1 MPWGFPAPR
10 PALGIHSSP
19 TQLRGPSFLCFCRD
33 SPSKPNQGELQ
44 LQSSGFLKAQL
55 RGGAAPAIYRDGES
69 SSHRVGQ
76 PGVGDSHLCLPS
88 PISCVI
94 RVLRGR
100 LNWPGSLLLQAARAK
115 QKSSC
120 QSRVG
125 EAMRQWA
132 PPPQL
137 GAGAQPAGRGDP
149 LSSAPIPP
157 PRLRRAS
164 SRKHPTYPRPTEP
177 SLERASSKG
186 QPGTPAASLCL
197 ADSPDQHRTM
207 PPGPASRANVSGF
220 CFLSVPGNG
229 TERV

>member
-1 MPWGFPAPR
+1 M
-10 PALGIHSSP
+10 
-19 TQLRGPSFLCFCRD
+19 
-33 SPSKPNQGELQ
+33 
-44 LQSSGFLKAQL
+44 
-55 RGGAAPAIYRDGES
+55 
-69 SSHRVGQ
+69 V
-76 PGVGDSHLCLPS
+76 VSHLCLPS

-94 RVLRGR
+94 RVLRGS
-100 LNWPGSLLLQAARAK
+100 LTWPGASLKQGGQSKKLLPVLGWGK
-115 QKSSC
+115 
-120 QSRVG
+120 
-125 EAMRQWA
+125 ETMRQWS

-137 GAGAQPAGRGDP
+137 GAGARPAGRGDP

-164 SRKHPTYPRPTEP
+164 SRNDPTYPRPSEP
-177 SLERASSKG
+177 SLERARSKC

-220 CFLSVPGNG
+220 CFLTVPGNG